1 MSFAIL
7 VTLTGMFIVFAAL
20 IFLAFCI
27 AAMGK
32 ILGGFKKKP
41 TDNTKNDVA
50 STQSKAVAP
59 KTNAPAKLATEG
71 EVPGEV
77 LAAISAAV
85 AVMMEGKPFAVRSVR
100 RSKAARPAWAMA
112 GIVENTRPF

>member
-7 VTLTGMFIVFAAL
+7 VTLTGIFIVFAAL

-32 ILGGFKKKP
+32 ILGGLKKP

-50 STQSKAVAP
+50 SAQSKAVAP
-59 KTNAPAKLATEG
+59 ATNAPAKLATEG
-71 EVPGEV
+71 EIPGVV

-85 AVMMEGKPFAVRSVR
+85 AVMMEGKPFAVRSVK